1 MSKYFKDYSTDQNIQ
16 MNVWVTRVNELLQEK
31 SMNQQ
36 ELAQQ
41 SGLSSSLISD
51 WFGIAKKKSFK
62 LREPKIVG
70 LKQVADCLGVSVDYL
85 LGKSECRVPTDEKI
99 HEVTGLSDRALQ
111 NLKDINRRQVEDSEA
126 EKQLYALNF
135 LLENL
140 PESQLFENLYD
151 YLIGKVYFP
160 GKEDDLCGIGTVEY
174 LPSGKVSRKVT
185 LREIFAQA
193 TFVSVQHDLM
203 HLKDKAVEQQKLSG
217 VHDSELVG
225 EEQP

>member
-1 MSKYFKDYSTDQNIQ
+1 MSKYIKDYSTDQNIQ
-16 MNVWVTRVNELLQEK
+16 MDVWVTRVNQLLQEK

-41 SGLSSSLISD
+41 CGLSPSVISD
-51 WFGIAKKKSFK
+51 WFGIAKKKTFV

-70 LKQVADCLGVSVDYL
+70 FKKVADCLGVSVDYL
-85 LGKSECRVPTDEKI
+85 LGKSECRTPNDEKI

-111 NLKDINRRQVEDSEA
+111 NLKQLNKTQGQDVDA
-126 EKQLYALNF
+126 EKQLCTINF

-140 PESQLFENLYD
+140 SESQLFENLYD

-185 LREIFAQA
+185 LREVFAQA

-203 HLKDKAVEQQKLSG
+203 HLKDKAIEQGKLSEA
-217 VHDSELVG
+217 HSPKSVG
-225 EEQP
+225 EQP

>member
-1 MSKYFKDYSTDQNIQ
+1 M
-16 MNVWVTRVNELLQEK
+16 
-31 SMNQQ
+31 
-36 ELAQQ
+36 
-41 SGLSSSLISD
+41 
-51 WFGIAKKKSFK
+51 
-62 LREPKIVG
+62 
-70 LKQVADCLGVSVDYL
+70 
-85 LGKSECRVPTDEKI
+85 
-99 HEVTGLSDRALQ
+99 TGLSDRALQ

-160 GKEDDLCGIGTVEY
+160 GKEDDMCGIGTVEY

-185 LREIFAQA
+185 LREVFAQA
-193 TFVSVQHDLM
+193 TFVIVQHDLM